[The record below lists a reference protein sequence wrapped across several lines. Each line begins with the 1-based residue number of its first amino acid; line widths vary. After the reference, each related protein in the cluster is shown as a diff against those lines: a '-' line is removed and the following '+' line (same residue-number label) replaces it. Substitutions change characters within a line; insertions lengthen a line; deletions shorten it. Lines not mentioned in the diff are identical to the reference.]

1 MTEQLVDVW
10 ERRTEW
16 PLTVAAVLFLG
27 AFAWPILDIHLTAGW
42 RQSCKV
48 VVLAAW
54 VVFVV
59 DYLIRVSLARRW
71 DYWWRHIPDLAIL
84 ALPALRPLRLLRVV
98 MLLKILNRN
107 AASNL
112 RGRIAAY
119 VVGAT
124 GLLLLCS
131 ALAVL
136 DAERHHAGANIH
148 NFGDALWWSIT
159 TITTVGY
166 GDRFPVSNEGR
177 AVAVAARRGPRR
189 RGIGAGRDPR
199 RSRCAEHADHRAAA
213 SGRRTEP
220 RPTRDRRPGCES
232 RSRARLTDPIG
243 SAVPDSKAHRQQ
255 RLPRRARIQRTSAIA
270 IPLTR
275 MTVLLILGAPTI
287 VINLRGPESA
297 RSRSASEQIDGD
309 ARARFYCQSVGSG
322 AKARAGAALGVLE
335 AAYRRQA
342 GGGWAGGPGRGRIR

>member
-42 RQSCKV
+42 RQGCKV

-166 GDRFPVSNEGR
+166 GDRFPVSHEGR
-177 AVAVAARRGPRR
+177 AVAVALMLGGVALLGVVTA
-189 RGIGAGRDPR
+189 GIASWLLDEVRDV
-199 RSRCAEHADHRAAA
+199 E
-213 SGRRTEP
+213 
-220 RPTRDRRPGCES
+220 
-232 RSRARLTDPIG
+232 
-243 SAVPDSKAHRQQ
+243 
-255 RLPRRARIQRTSAIA
+255 
-270 IPLTR
+270 
-275 MTVLLILGAPTI
+275 
-287 VINLRGPESA
+287 ESA
-297 RSRSASEQIDGD
+297 QAVT
-309 ARARFYCQSVGSG
+309 RADL
-322 AKARAGAALGVLE
+322 AALSTQITELQQAV
-335 AAYRRQA
+335 AALNPGQP
-342 GGGWAGGPGRGRIR
+342 GTGGRGASPVLGRG